1 MNSDISLDLESYSL
15 DDIVKLFGMQT
26 LRDVKEQ
33 DMKAARR
40 IVMMTHP
47 DKSGLGKEYFQFFA
61 KAYERLCSVTDFMNR
76 TSQTDNKYQEKHRKI
91 DVEVSRDSTNFAA
104 ALKKAKILTDDNT
117 VGEGW
122 GKWKDEFDKWFEKHG
137 ELAANANGYEEFMKS
152 TADLLPEGAS
162 KEEAAMFMESRKRSL
177 GALVTREAVV
187 GLDSWNAQGGSTFG
201 QGAGEDLRKAYT
213 ETVVPVTDEDFQRMR
228 KYSSLDEYKRARH
241 GDDNVSQ
248 AEYTTAIDEYRREK
262 ANEQAREVA
271 EYYEHLREFE
281 RNKDYVSQFQR
292 SILRIA
298 R

>member
-33 DMKAARR
+33 DMKAARK

-104 ALKKAKILTDDNT
+104 ALKKAKILTDENT

-122 GKWKDEFDKWFEKHG
+122 GKWKGEFDKWFEKHG
-137 ELAANANGYEEFMKS
+137 ELAADANGYEEFMKS

-187 GLDSWNAQGGSTFG
+187 GLDSWNAQGGSAFG
-201 QGAGEDLRKAYT
+201 QGTGEDLRKAYT